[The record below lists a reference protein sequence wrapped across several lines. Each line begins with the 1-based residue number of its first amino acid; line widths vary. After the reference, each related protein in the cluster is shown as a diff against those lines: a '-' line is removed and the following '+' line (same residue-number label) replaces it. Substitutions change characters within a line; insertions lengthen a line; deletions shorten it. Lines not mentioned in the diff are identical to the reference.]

1 MDHVTT
7 LPRRTWTERASL
19 ALAVI
24 LIAVGVASILGWL
37 LHLDRL
43 VEPMEHMAPIMFNEG
58 LCFLAIGLALLG
70 REFGIAN
77 AAWAGL
83 VPAVIGLLTAFESFF
98 GLDLRIDELFARDV
112 LLVDTVQPGRG
123 SVMAACCIAVAGATV
138 FWRVTERRARGRL
151 FAEAVS
157 GSVLASVGFS
167 TLLGYPFQLPAV
179 YNWGTNTAMSAVT
192 AAALLVA
199 GMALLTLAWRES
211 QKEEGGPPAW
221 LPMPAVVVSLT
232 MTLIFWI
239 GLQEREMAYLD
250 ASTMNAS
257 DQIATNVKSAVDQQM
272 NALDRLARNE
282 ADNPDTN
289 MAAWTIDAASFFD
302 ESKELGC
309 VSISL
314 IDAAGQKLTS
324 RWVYPDQGSAAS
336 AGFDHSMD
344 PRRREAIEAARTA
357 NAPEVTTTPD
367 SDGKGNPGFSSSSV
381 YTIQPIGGPLALGQG
396 VLNAAIAAVTAG

>member
-1 MDHVTT
+1 MDHVNT

-24 LIAVGVASILGWL
+24 LIVIGAGGVLGWL
-37 LHLDRL
+37 RCTSDRHGP
-43 VEPMEHMAPIMFNEG
+43 EPMEHMAPIMFNEG

-70 REFGIAN
+70 REYGITK
-77 AAWAGL
+77 AAWAG
-83 VPAVIGLLTAFESFF
+83 AVAAVVGFLTAIESFF
-98 GLDLRIDELFARDV
+98 NLDLHIDEVMARDI
-112 LLVDTVQPGRG
+112 LLVDTVHPGRG
-123 SVMAACCIAVAGATV
+123 SVMAACCIAVAGITV
-138 FWRVTERRARGRL
+138 LWRVTEKRGRERL

-239 GLQEREMAYLD
+239 GLQERELAYLD
-250 ASTMNAS
+250 ASTTTAA
-257 DQIATNVKSAVDQQM
+257 DQIATTVKSVVDGQM
-272 NALDRLARNE
+272 NLLDLLARNE
-282 ADNPDTN
+282 ADNPGH
-289 MAAWTIDAASFFD
+289 
-302 ESKELGC
+302 ELGR
-309 VSISL
+309 VA
-314 IDAAGQKLTS
+314 D
-324 RWVYPDQGSAAS
+324 
-336 AGFDHSMD
+336 
-344 PRRREAIEAARTA
+344 RRRDVLRRVRGPPAAYR
-357 NAPEVTTTPD
+357 
-367 SDGKGNPGFSSSSV
+367 SRSS
-381 YTIQPIGGPLALGQG
+381 TRPTGC
-396 VLNAAIAAVTAG
+396 